1 FKPLF
6 SCSFS
11 QNLTTSFI
19 RIVMISALGSVQ
31 YGYNLWVIYSPTVV
45 RQMCKRLFHNE
56 EQYEIFMLGV
66 TVSLFPLGGVI
77 GALVVGPL
85 VDSCGRKGT
94 LLINSF
100 FSMVA
105 SMFMVCASMIHSYA
119 FTMFARFLI
128 GISIGVFSTVI
139 PMYLG
144 EISPLNLRG
153 IIGVLP
159 HLSLTVG
166 VTVAQVLAFREVMGT
181 QEGWP
186 ILMSLSGI
194 LALFQAIIVPSF
206 PESPRYLLIQKK
218 DEDKA
223 REALKKLW
231 HKDDVDNEM
240 EEIRQ
245 EVPPDKEDRPM
256 NALKLLCYRNLQWQ
270 VFSVIILMCGQQ
282 LSGINAVYFYTERTY
297 LSTGIGK
304 DSVRYITLVSTI
316 LLFIAL
322 LFGRRILLISGFG
335 ICSVLCVVLTVTLE
349 LQVHNPQLQA
359 IHLPFTLPPHPGSLP
374 NLIITELFLQSSRSS
389 AFVIGGC
396 IHWLLNFLTIVTFI
410 NIQKYTGPYV
420 FLICCPIC
428 CGSLMYILKV
438 VPETK
443 GKTFLEIK
451 RNIPMYVHKKKI
463 RNKKSSRRKVFGKH
477 IV

>member
-1 FKPLF
+1 KPLF

-31 YGYNLWVIYSPTVV
+31 YGYNLWVIYSPTVLIQDFYNLTYV
-45 RQMCKRLFHNE
+45 KLPVHNE

-322 LFGRRILLISGFG
+322 LLVVSFFHLFSLKTP
-335 ICSVLCVVLTVTLE
+335 SVLKGMAL
-349 LQVHNPQLQA
+349 LQIVRPGFEHCDVIPPSGNPR
-359 IHLPFTLPPHPGSLP
+359 FCSLP

-451 RNIPMYVHKKKI
+451 RNIPMTPKNEEEEVVYQPM
-463 RNKKSSRRKVFGKH
+463 ST
-477 IV
+477 

>member
-1 FKPLF
+1 TFKPLF

-31 YGYNLWVIYSPTVV
+31 YGYNLWVIYSPTVLIQDFYNLTYV
-45 RQMCKRLFHNE
+45 KLPVHNE

-166 VTVAQVLAFREVMGT
+166 VTVAQVLAFR
-181 QEGWP
+181 WP

-359 IHLPFTLPPHPGSLP
+359 PPSSLP

-451 RNIPMYVHKKKI
+451 RNIPIQKK
-463 RNKKSSRRKVFGKH
+463 RKEKEKEKTELKRTLSLFFNCLGNNTA
-477 IV
+477 